1 MADSHKL
8 YRNMRLF
15 GLPYQFTPLVD
26 PRVEEVTGEIGRK
39 YAENIMLDAPVITI
53 IPGEPSFLPGTKKKQ
68 TITQNILNGGT
79 DSWESLQNMINSESN
94 SKNAYRYYDF
104 KRAYTE
110 YMKYVNILCRAC
122 ATFLELKDYGFS
134 VDGKVKPFT
143 QYDWRNYR
151 WNTEEALNEAKVSEL
166 ISNMRSDEDTWAILM
181 DSMQSTVEAMTEAPE
196 EEEYTE
202 ENGEGEN
209 GEGENGDN
217 GTENNG
223 IENNGDDKSSSTSTA
238 TTNINARGTSLNEE
252 PVKDEGATSS
262 TVVKGYYDKN
272 TDTYYDMSG
281 IHYNKEGEP
290 IGDDIGEESFRT
302 KIESGEI
309 TEVELP
315 FNISNMLEDE
325 EDDTIDVIGVNRS
338 ADRLI
343 DIYNITE
350 EDPEKRDREKEIDL
364 YITDT
369 ILSSYGVDGVKTYDE
384 NGVEVTNE
392 NGEVVL
398 VPTKNFQYGTTSSTE
413 ENTFTDTVL
422 EYAEALLSNFNFV
435 QFYIDPNSSD
445 TESLSNECGDSML
458 KSIFDNGSNMF
469 KEMGFILNSGGIGTA
484 NNETMSKLQDFT
496 SGAMQS
502 LSDHLSGNALTGVL
516 GRILSLSGNVVR
528 GDNVIFPQVYQ
539 NSDYSKSY
547 NVTVHLK
554 SPYGNKLAYYLD
566 ICVPLM
572 HLLALGIPRQSSANT
587 YSSPFLVKAYVEG
600 VFTCNMGLV
609 TNMSITRGAN
619 DSSMTI
625 DGLPT
630 EVDVNFTLQDLYCEL
645 TMTPQSSPLLFINN
659 TSLIEYLAV
668 TCGISLITPNLTRKM
683 EMIVSSFENAVFDI
697 PKNVVSGATETLQN
711 WVMQWDVLHLG
722 S

>member
-26 PRVEEVTGEIGRK
+26 PRIKEVTGEIGRK

-79 DSWESLQNMINSESN
+79 DSWESLRDMINSESN

-122 ATFLELKDYGFS
+122 ATFLELEDYGFS

-166 ISNMRSDEDTWAILM
+166 VSNMRSDEDTWAILM

-196 EEEYTE
+196 EEEYQE
-202 ENGEGEN
+202 IDINGDGDN
-209 GEGENGDN
+209 NGENGDGTNNANGVENSTDNN
-217 GTENNG
+217 GTTTNSDDKSTN
-223 IENNGDDKSSSTSTA
+223 NNGDSGSTNNDTKQKSGE
-238 TTNINARGTSLNEE
+238 TTI
-252 PVKDEGATSS
+252 
-262 TVVKGYYDKN
+262 KGYYDE
-272 TDTYYDMSG
+272 TDNSYYDING
-281 IHYNKEGEP
+281 RHYDSLGNRMDG
-290 IGDDIGEESFRT
+290 DIGEEGFLK
-302 KIESGEI
+302 KIELD
-309 TEVELP
+309 TFKEVTLP
-315 FNISNMLEDE
+315 FEIPEEKFEEVNEDS
-325 EDDTIDVIGVNRS
+325 IDVIGVNRS

-343 DIYNITE
+343 AINAIADNPE
-350 EDPEKRDREKEIDL
+350 EREKEIDL

-369 ILSSYGVDGVKTYDE
+369 ILSSYGVDGVAVYDE
-384 NGVEVTNE
+384 NGVEVIDE
-392 NGEVVL
+392 NGDVVL

-435 QFYIDPNSSD
+435 QFYIDPNSAD
-445 TESLSNECGDSML
+445 TESLTNNCGDSML

-484 NNETMSKLQDFT
+484 NNETMAKLQDFT

-528 GDNVIFPQVYQ
+528 GDNVIFPEVYQ

-547 NVTVHLK
+547 SVTVHLK

-609 TNMSITRGAN
+609 TNMTITRGAN

-659 TSLIEYLAV
+659 TSLIEYLSV

-683 EMIVSSFENAVFDI
+683 EMIVSSFENAIFDI

>member
-1 MADSHKL
+1 MADSHKI

-79 DSWESLQNMINSESN
+79 DSWESLRDMINSESN

-122 ATFLELKDYGFS
+122 ATFLELEDYGFS

-166 ISNMRSDEDTWAILM
+166 VSNMRSDEDTWAILM

-196 EEEYTE
+196 EEEYQE
-202 ENGEGEN
+202 IDINGEGDN
-209 GEGENGDN
+209 NGENGDGTNNANGVENSTDNN
-217 GTENNG
+217 GTTTNSDDKSTN
-223 IENNGDDKSSSTSTA
+223 NNGDSGSTNNDTKQKSGE
-238 TTNINARGTSLNEE
+238 TTI
-252 PVKDEGATSS
+252 
-262 TVVKGYYDKN
+262 KGYYDE
-272 TDTYYDMSG
+272 TDNSYYDING
-281 IHYNKEGEP
+281 RHYDSLGNRMDG
-290 IGDDIGEESFRT
+290 DIGEEGFLK
-302 KIESGEI
+302 KIELD
-309 TEVELP
+309 TFKEVTLP
-315 FNISNMLEDE
+315 FEIPEEKFEEVNEDS
-325 EDDTIDVIGVNRS
+325 IDVIGVNRS

-343 DIYNITE
+343 AINAIADNPE
-350 EDPEKRDREKEIDL
+350 EREKEIDL

-369 ILSSYGVDGVKTYDE
+369 ILSSYGVDGVAVYDE
-384 NGVEVTNE
+384 NGVEVIDE
-392 NGEVVL
+392 NGDVVL

-422 EYAEALLSNFNFV
+422 EYAESLLSNFNFV
-435 QFYIDPNSSD
+435 QFYIDPNSAD
-445 TESLSNECGDSML
+445 TESLTNNCGDSML

-484 NNETMSKLQDFT
+484 NNETMAKLQDFT

-516 GRILSLSGNVVR
+516 GRVLSLSGNVVR
-528 GDNVIFPQVYQ
+528 GDNVIFPEVYQ

-547 NVTVHLK
+547 SVTVHLK

-609 TNMSITRGAN
+609 TNMTITRGAN

-659 TSLIEYLAV
+659 TSLIEYLSV

-683 EMIVSSFENAVFDI
+683 EMIVSSFENAIFDI

>member
-26 PRVEEVTGEIGRK
+26 PRIKEVTGEIGRK

-68 TITQNILNGGT
+68 TITQNILNGGA
-79 DSWESLQNMINSESN
+79 DNWESLRNMINSESN

-110 YMKYVNILCRAC
+110 YMKYVNILCRSC
-122 ATFLELKDYGFS
+122 ATFLELEDYGFT

-166 ISNMRSDEDTWAILM
+166 VSNMRSDGDTWAILM
-181 DSMQSTVEAMTEAPE
+181 ESMQSTVESMTEAPE

-202 ENGEGEN
+202 EDGDGA
-209 GEGENGDN
+209 GDN
-217 GTENNG
+217 RG
-223 IENNGDDKSSSTSTA
+223 IENTSDDGGTSSDTTTNGDTSTESG
-238 TTNINARGTSLNEE
+238 NANNEE
-252 PVKDEGATSS
+252 DES
-262 TVVKGYYDKN
+262 
-272 TDTYYDMSG
+272 
-281 IHYNKEGEP
+281 
-290 IGDDIGEESFRT
+290 
-302 KIESGEI
+302 
-309 TEVELP
+309 
-315 FNISNMLEDE
+315 
-325 EDDTIDVIGVNRS
+325 IDVIGVNRS
-338 ADRLI
+338 ADMLI
-343 DIYNITE
+343 DVYNIG
-350 EDPEKRDREKEIDL
+350 EDEPEKRDREKEIDL

-369 ILSSYGVDGVKTYDE
+369 MLSSYGVDGVKTYDE
-384 NGVEVTNE
+384 AGVEVTNE

-413 ENTFTDTVL
+413 ENTFTDNVL
-422 EYAEALLSNFNFV
+422 EYAESLLTNFNFV
-435 QFYIDPNSSD
+435 QFYIDPGSSD
-445 TESLSNECGDSML
+445 SESLSNESGDSML

-502 LSDHLSGNALTGVL
+502 LSDHISGNALTGVL

-539 NSDYSKSY
+539 NSDYTKSY
-547 NVTVHLK
+547 SFTVHLK

-587 YSSPFLVKAYVEG
+587 YSAPFLVKAYVEG

-609 TNMSITRGAN
+609 ENMTITRGAN

-630 EVDVNFTLQDLYCEL
+630 EVDVNITLKDLYCEL
-645 TMTPQSSPLLFINN
+645 MMTPQSSPLLFINN

-683 EMIVSSFENAVFDI
+683 EMIVSSFENAIFDI
-697 PKNVVSGATETLQN
+697 PKNVVSGANETLQD

-722 S
+722 G

>member
-26 PRVEEVTGEIGRK
+26 PRIKEVTGEIGRK

-79 DSWESLQNMINSESN
+79 DSWESLRDMINSESN

-122 ATFLELKDYGFS
+122 ATFLELEDYGFS

-166 ISNMRSDEDTWAILM
+166 VSNMRSDEDTWAILM

-196 EEEYTE
+196 EEEYQE
-202 ENGEGEN
+202 IDINGEGDN
-209 GEGENGDN
+209 NGENGDGTNNANGVENSTDNN
-217 GTENNG
+217 GTTTNSDDKSTN
-223 IENNGDDKSSSTSTA
+223 NNGDSGSTNNDTKQKSGE
-238 TTNINARGTSLNEE
+238 TTI
-252 PVKDEGATSS
+252 
-262 TVVKGYYDKN
+262 KGYYDE
-272 TDTYYDMSG
+272 TDNSYYDING
-281 IHYNKEGEP
+281 RHYDSLGNRMDG
-290 IGDDIGEESFRT
+290 DIGEEGFLK
-302 KIESGEI
+302 KIELD
-309 TEVELP
+309 TFKEVTLP
-315 FNISNMLEDE
+315 FEIPEEEFEEVNEDS
-325 EDDTIDVIGVNRS
+325 IDVIGVNRS

-343 DIYNITE
+343 AINAIADNPE
-350 EDPEKRDREKEIDL
+350 EREKEIDL

-369 ILSSYGVDGVKTYDE
+369 ILSSYGVDGVAVYDE
-384 NGVEVTNE
+384 NGVEVINE
-392 NGEVVL
+392 NGDVVL

-422 EYAEALLSNFNFV
+422 EYAESLLSNFNFV
-435 QFYIDPNSSD
+435 QFYIDPNSAD
-445 TESLSNECGDSML
+445 TESLTNNCGDSML

-484 NNETMSKLQDFT
+484 NNETMAKLQDFT

-528 GDNVIFPQVYQ
+528 GDNVIFPEVYQ

-547 NVTVHLK
+547 SVTVHLK

-609 TNMSITRGAN
+609 TNMTITRGAN

-659 TSLIEYLAV
+659 TSLIEYLSV

-683 EMIVSSFENAVFDI
+683 EMIVSSFENAIFDI

>member
-26 PRVEEVTGEIGRK
+26 PRIKEVTGEIGRK

-79 DSWESLQNMINSESN
+79 DSWESLRDMINSESN

-122 ATFLELKDYGFS
+122 ATFLELEDYGFS

-166 ISNMRSDEDTWAILM
+166 VSNMRSDEDTWAILM

-196 EEEYTE
+196 EEEYQE
-202 ENGEGEN
+202 IDINGEGDN
-209 GEGENGDN
+209 NGENGDGTNNANGVENSTDNN
-217 GTENNG
+217 GTTTNSDDKSTN
-223 IENNGDDKSSSTSTA
+223 NNGDSGSTNNDTKQKSGE
-238 TTNINARGTSLNEE
+238 TTI
-252 PVKDEGATSS
+252 
-262 TVVKGYYDKN
+262 KGYYDE
-272 TDTYYDMSG
+272 TDNSYYDING
-281 IHYNKEGEP
+281 RHYDSLGNRMDG
-290 IGDDIGEESFRT
+290 DIGEEGFLK
-302 KIESGEI
+302 KIELD
-309 TEVELP
+309 TFKEVTLP
-315 FNISNMLEDE
+315 FEIPEEEFEEVNEDS
-325 EDDTIDVIGVNRS
+325 IDVIGVNRS

-343 DIYNITE
+343 AINAIADNPE
-350 EDPEKRDREKEIDL
+350 EREKEIDL

-369 ILSSYGVDGVKTYDE
+369 ILSSYGVDGVAVYDE
-384 NGVEVTNE
+384 NGVEVIDE
-392 NGEVVL
+392 NGDVVL

-435 QFYIDPNSSD
+435 QFYIDPNSAD
-445 TESLSNECGDSML
+445 TESLTNNCGDSML

-484 NNETMSKLQDFT
+484 NNETMAKLQDFT

-528 GDNVIFPQVYQ
+528 GDNVIFPEVYQ

-547 NVTVHLK
+547 SVTVHLK

-609 TNMSITRGAN
+609 TNMTITRGAN

-659 TSLIEYLAV
+659 TSLIEYLSV

-683 EMIVSSFENAVFDI
+683 EMIVSSFENAIFDI

>member
-26 PRVEEVTGEIGRK
+26 PRIKEVTGEIGRK

-68 TITQNILNGGT
+68 TITQNILNGGA
-79 DSWESLQNMINSESN
+79 DNWESLRDMINSESN

-110 YMKYVNILCRAC
+110 YMKYVNILCRSC
-122 ATFLELKDYGFS
+122 AAFLELEDYGFT

-166 ISNMRSDEDTWAILM
+166 VSNMRSDEDTWAILM
-181 DSMQSTVEAMTEAPE
+181 ESMQSTVEAMTEAPE

-202 ENGEGEN
+202 ED
-209 GEGENGDN
+209 GD
-217 GTENNG
+217 
-223 IENNGDDKSSSTSTA
+223 TSTESG
-238 TTNINARGTSLNEE
+238 NANN
-252 PVKDEGATSS
+252 DEGATSS
-262 TVVKGYYDKN
+262 IEVKGYYDKN
-272 TDTYYDMSG
+272 TDTYYDVLG
-281 IHYNKEGEP
+281 IHYNKDGEP
-290 IGDDIGEESFRT
+290 IGDDIGEDSFRN

-309 TEVELP
+309 TEVKLP

-325 EDDTIDVIGVNRS
+325 EYESIDVIGVNRS
-338 ADRLI
+338 ANRLI
-343 DIYNITE
+343 DVYNIG
-350 EDPEKRDREKEIDL
+350 EDNPEKRDRAKEIAL

-369 ILSSYGVDGVKTYDE
+369 ILSSYGADGVKTYDE

-422 EYAEALLSNFNFV
+422 EYAESLLTNFNFV
-435 QFYIDPNSSD
+435 QFYIDPGSSD
-445 TESLSNECGDSML
+445 SESLSNESGDSML

-539 NSDYSKSY
+539 NSDYTKSY
-547 NVTVHLK
+547 SFTVHLK

-587 YSSPFLVKAYVEG
+587 YSAPFLVKAYVEG

-609 TNMSITRGAN
+609 ENMTITRGAN

-630 EVDVNFTLQDLYCEL
+630 EVDVNITLKDLYCEL
-645 TMTPQSSPLLFINN
+645 MMTPQSSPLLFINN

-683 EMIVSSFENAVFDI
+683 EMIVSSFENAIFDI
-697 PKNVVSGATETLQN
+697 PKNVVSGANETLQN

-722 S
+722 G

>member
-26 PRVEEVTGEIGRK
+26 PRIKEVTGEIGRK

-68 TITQNILNGGT
+68 TITQNILNGGA
-79 DSWESLQNMINSESN
+79 DNWESLRNMINSESN

-110 YMKYVNILCRAC
+110 YMKYVNILCRSC
-122 ATFLELKDYGFS
+122 ATFLELEDYGFT

-166 ISNMRSDEDTWAILM
+166 VSNMRSDGDTWAILM
-181 DSMQSTVEAMTEAPE
+181 ESMQSTVESMTEAPE

-202 ENGEGEN
+202 EDGDGA
-209 GEGENGDN
+209 GDN
-217 GTENNG
+217 RG
-223 IENNGDDKSSSTSTA
+223 IENTSDDGGTSSDTTTNGDTSTESG
-238 TTNINARGTSLNEE
+238 NANNEE
-252 PVKDEGATSS
+252 DES
-262 TVVKGYYDKN
+262 
-272 TDTYYDMSG
+272 
-281 IHYNKEGEP
+281 
-290 IGDDIGEESFRT
+290 
-302 KIESGEI
+302 
-309 TEVELP
+309 
-315 FNISNMLEDE
+315 
-325 EDDTIDVIGVNRS
+325 IDVIGVNRS
-338 ADRLI
+338 ADMLI
-343 DIYNITE
+343 DVYNIG
-350 EDPEKRDREKEIDL
+350 EDEPEKRDREKEIDL

-369 ILSSYGVDGVKTYDE
+369 MLSSYGVDGVKTYDE
-384 NGVEVTNE
+384 SGVEVTNE

-413 ENTFTDTVL
+413 ENTFTDNVL
-422 EYAEALLSNFNFV
+422 EYAESLLTNFNFV
-435 QFYIDPNSSD
+435 QFYIDPGSSD
-445 TESLSNECGDSML
+445 SESLSNESGDSML

-502 LSDHLSGNALTGVL
+502 LSDHISGNALTGVL

-539 NSDYSKSY
+539 NSDYTKSY
-547 NVTVHLK
+547 SFTVHLK

-587 YSSPFLVKAYVEG
+587 YSAPFLVKAYVEG

-609 TNMSITRGAN
+609 ENMTITRGAN

-630 EVDVNFTLQDLYCEL
+630 EVDVNITLKDLYCEL
-645 TMTPQSSPLLFINN
+645 MMTPQSSPLLFINN

-683 EMIVSSFENAVFDI
+683 EMIVSSFENAIFDI
-697 PKNVVSGATETLQN
+697 PKNVVSGANETLQN
-711 WVMQWDVLHLG
+711 WVMQWGVLHLG
-722 S
+722 G

>member
-26 PRVEEVTGEIGRK
+26 PRIKEVTGEIGRK

-68 TITQNILNGGT
+68 TITQNILNGGA
-79 DSWESLQNMINSESN
+79 DNWESLRNMINSESN

-110 YMKYVNILCRAC
+110 YMKYVNILCRSC
-122 ATFLELKDYGFS
+122 ATFLELEDYGFT

-166 ISNMRSDEDTWAILM
+166 VSNMRSDGDTWAILM
-181 DSMQSTVEAMTEAPE
+181 ESMQSTVEAMTEAPE

-202 ENGEGEN
+202 EDGDGA
-209 GEGENGDN
+209 GDN
-217 GTENNG
+217 RG
-223 IENNGDDKSSSTSTA
+223 IENTSDDGGTSSDTTTNGDTSTESG
-238 TTNINARGTSLNEE
+238 NANNEE
-252 PVKDEGATSS
+252 DES
-262 TVVKGYYDKN
+262 
-272 TDTYYDMSG
+272 
-281 IHYNKEGEP
+281 
-290 IGDDIGEESFRT
+290 
-302 KIESGEI
+302 
-309 TEVELP
+309 
-315 FNISNMLEDE
+315 
-325 EDDTIDVIGVNRS
+325 IDVIGVNRS
-338 ADRLI
+338 ADMLI
-343 DIYNITE
+343 DVYNIG
-350 EDPEKRDREKEIDL
+350 EDEPEKRDREKEIDL

-369 ILSSYGVDGVKTYDE
+369 MLSSYGVDGVKTYDE
-384 NGVEVTNE
+384 AGVEVTNE

-413 ENTFTDTVL
+413 ENTFTDNVL
-422 EYAEALLSNFNFV
+422 EYAESLLTNFNFV
-435 QFYIDPNSSD
+435 QFYIDPGSSD
-445 TESLSNECGDSML
+445 SESLSNESGDSML

-502 LSDHLSGNALTGVL
+502 LSDHISGNALTGVL

-539 NSDYSKSY
+539 NSDYTKSY
-547 NVTVHLK
+547 SFTVHLK

-587 YSSPFLVKAYVEG
+587 YSAPFLVKAYVEG

-609 TNMSITRGAN
+609 ENMTITRGAN

-630 EVDVNFTLQDLYCEL
+630 EVDVNITLKDLYCEL
-645 TMTPQSSPLLFINN
+645 MMTPQSSPLLFINN

-683 EMIVSSFENAVFDI
+683 EMIVSSFENAIFDI

-711 WVMQWDVLHLG
+711 WVMQWGVLHLG
-722 S
+722 G

>member
-26 PRVEEVTGEIGRK
+26 PRIKEVTGEIGRK

-68 TITQNILNGGT
+68 TITQNILNGGS
-79 DSWESLQNMINSESN
+79 DNWESLRDMINSESN

-110 YMKYVNILCRAC
+110 YMKYVNILCRSC
-122 ATFLELKDYGFS
+122 ASFLELEDYGFT

-166 ISNMRSDEDTWAILM
+166 VSNMRSDEDTWAILM

-196 EEEYTE
+196 EEEYQE
-202 ENGEGEN
+202 ININGEGDN
-209 GEGENGDN
+209 NGENGDGTNNANGVENSTDNN
-217 GTENNG
+217 GTTTNSDDKSTN
-223 IENNGDDKSSSTSTA
+223 NNGDSGSTNNDTKQESGK
-238 TTNINARGTSLNEE
+238 TTI
-252 PVKDEGATSS
+252 
-262 TVVKGYYDKN
+262 KGYYDE
-272 TDTYYDMSG
+272 TDNSYYDING
-281 IHYNKEGEP
+281 RHYDSLGNRMDG
-290 IGDDIGEESFRT
+290 DIGEEGFLK
-302 KIESGEI
+302 KIELD
-309 TEVELP
+309 TFKEVTLP
-315 FNISNMLEDE
+315 FEIPEEEFEEVNEDS
-325 EDDTIDVIGVNRS
+325 IDVIGVNRS

-343 DIYNITE
+343 AINAIADNPE
-350 EDPEKRDREKEIDL
+350 EREKEIDL

-369 ILSSYGVDGVKTYDE
+369 ILSSYGVDGVAVYDE
-384 NGVEVTNE
+384 NGVEVIDE
-392 NGEVVL
+392 NGDVVL

-422 EYAEALLSNFNFV
+422 EYAETLLSNFNFV
-435 QFYIDPNSSD
+435 QFYIDPNSAD
-445 TESLSNECGDSML
+445 TESLTNNCGDSML

-484 NNETMSKLQDFT
+484 NNETMAKLQDFT

-528 GDNVIFPQVYQ
+528 GDNVIFPEVYQ

-547 NVTVHLK
+547 SVTVHLK

-609 TNMSITRGAN
+609 TNMTITRGAN

-659 TSLIEYLAV
+659 TSLIEYLSV

-683 EMIVSSFENAVFDI
+683 EMIVSSFENAIFDI

>member
-1 MADSHKL
+1 MAEPHKL

-26 PRVEEVTGEIGRK
+26 PRVKEVTGEIGRK
-39 YAENIMLDAPVITI
+39 FAENIMLDAPVITI
-53 IPGEPSFLPGTKKKQ
+53 IPGEPSFLPGSKKKN
-68 TITQNILNGGT
+68 TISQNIINGGA
-79 DSWESLQNMINSESN
+79 DSWESLREMINSDSN

-110 YMKYVNILCRAC
+110 YMKYVNILCRSC
-122 ATFLELKDYGFS
+122 ATFLELENYGFT
-134 VDGKVKPFT
+134 VDGKLKPFT

-151 WNTEEALNEAKVSEL
+151 WNTEEALNEEKVSEL
-166 ISNMRSDEDTWAILM
+166 VNNMKSDEDTWSILM
-181 DSMQSTVEAMTEAPE
+181 DSMKSTVEAMTEPPE
-196 EEEYTE
+196 EEDYGDGD
-202 ENGEGEN
+202 GEG
-209 GEGENGDN
+209 N
-217 GTENNG
+217 GTDNNG
-223 IENNGDDKSSSTSTA
+223 IENGADMN
-238 TTNINARGTSLNEE
+238 TTNNEDTNTNNTTDSSNTDTNNSETTSIIIRGYH
-252 PVKDEGATSS
+252 DET
-262 TVVKGYYDKN
+262 D
-272 TDTYYDMSG
+272 DTYYDTNGRHFDTSG
-281 IHYNKEGEP
+281 NRIDG
-290 IGDDIGEESFRT
+290 DIGEEGLQKKMETDTF
-302 KIESGEI
+302 K
-309 TEVELP
+309 EVDLP
-315 FNISNMLEDE
+315 FEVPEEEYEEENEDV
-325 EDDTIDVIGVNRS
+325 IDVIGVNRS

-343 DIYNITE
+343 SIYNMDA
-350 EDPEKRDREKEIDL
+350 EDGSDTREKEIDL

-369 ILSSYGVDGVKTYDE
+369 ILSSYGVDGVKAYDE
-384 NGVEVTNE
+384 NGEEVTNE
-392 NGEVVL
+392 NGEIVL

-422 EYAEALLSNFNFV
+422 EYAESLLTNFNFV
-435 QFYIDPNSSD
+435 QFYIDPNSADS
-445 TESLSNECGDSML
+445 ESLSNECGDSML
-458 KSIFDNGSNMF
+458 KGIFDNGSNMF

-528 GDNVIFPQVYQ
+528 GDNVIYPQVYQ

-547 NVTVHLK
+547 SFTVHLK
-554 SPYGNKLAYYLD
+554 SPYGNRLAYYLD

-609 TNMSITRGAN
+609 TNMTITRGAN

-630 EVDVNFTLQDLYCEL
+630 EVDVNITLQDLYCEL

-668 TCGISLITPNLTRKM
+668 TCGISLVTPNLTRKV
-683 EMIVSSFENAVFDI
+683 ELIVNGIESSLKDI
-697 PKNVVSGATETLQN
+697 PKNVVGEANEWLQN
-711 WVMQWDVLHLG
+711 SVMEWDVLHLG
-722 S
+722 G

>member
-26 PRVEEVTGEIGRK
+26 PRIKEVTGEIGRK

-79 DSWESLQNMINSESN
+79 DSWESLRDMINSESN

-122 ATFLELKDYGFS
+122 ATFLELEDYGFS

-166 ISNMRSDEDTWAILM
+166 VSNMRSDEDTWAILM
-181 DSMQSTVEAMTEAPE
+181 DSMQSTVEAMTEATE
-196 EEEYTE
+196 EEEYQE
-202 ENGEGEN
+202 IDINGEGDN
-209 GEGENGDN
+209 NGENGDGTNNANGVENSTDNN
-217 GTENNG
+217 GTTTNSDDKSTN
-223 IENNGDDKSSSTSTA
+223 NNGDSGSTNNDTKQKSGE
-238 TTNINARGTSLNEE
+238 TTI
-252 PVKDEGATSS
+252 
-262 TVVKGYYDKN
+262 KGYYDE
-272 TDTYYDMSG
+272 TDNSYYDING
-281 IHYNKEGEP
+281 RHYDSLGNRMDG
-290 IGDDIGEESFRT
+290 DIGEEGFLK
-302 KIESGEI
+302 KIELD
-309 TEVELP
+309 TFKEVTLP
-315 FNISNMLEDE
+315 FEIPEEEFEEVNEDS
-325 EDDTIDVIGVNRS
+325 IDVIGVNRS

-343 DIYNITE
+343 AINAIADNPE
-350 EDPEKRDREKEIDL
+350 EREKEIDL

-369 ILSSYGVDGVKTYDE
+369 ILSSYGVDGVAVYDE
-384 NGVEVTNE
+384 NGVEVIDE
-392 NGEVVL
+392 NGDVVL

-435 QFYIDPNSSD
+435 QFYIDPNSAD
-445 TESLSNECGDSML
+445 TESLTNNCGDSML

-484 NNETMSKLQDFT
+484 NNETMAKLQDFT

-516 GRILSLSGNVVR
+516 GRVLSLSGNVVR
-528 GDNVIFPQVYQ
+528 GDNVIFPEVYQ

-547 NVTVHLK
+547 SVTVHLK

-609 TNMSITRGAN
+609 TNMTITRGAN

-659 TSLIEYLAV
+659 TSLIEYLSV

-683 EMIVSSFENAVFDI
+683 EMIVSSFENAIFDI

>member
-26 PRVEEVTGEIGRK
+26 PRIKEVTGEIGRK

-68 TITQNILNGGT
+68 TITQNILNGGA
-79 DSWESLQNMINSESN
+79 DNWESLRNMINSESN

-110 YMKYVNILCRAC
+110 YMKYVNILCRSC
-122 ATFLELKDYGFS
+122 ATFLELEDYGFT

-166 ISNMRSDEDTWAILM
+166 VSNMRSDGDTWAILM
-181 DSMQSTVEAMTEAPE
+181 ESMQSTVESMTEAPE

-202 ENGEGEN
+202 EDGDGA
-209 GEGENGDN
+209 GDN
-217 GTENNG
+217 RG
-223 IENNGDDKSSSTSTA
+223 IENTSDDGGTSSDTTTNGDTSTESG
-238 TTNINARGTSLNEE
+238 NANNEE
-252 PVKDEGATSS
+252 DES
-262 TVVKGYYDKN
+262 
-272 TDTYYDMSG
+272 
-281 IHYNKEGEP
+281 
-290 IGDDIGEESFRT
+290 
-302 KIESGEI
+302 
-309 TEVELP
+309 
-315 FNISNMLEDE
+315 
-325 EDDTIDVIGVNRS
+325 IDVIGVNRS
-338 ADRLI
+338 ADMLI
-343 DIYNITE
+343 DVYNIG
-350 EDPEKRDREKEIDL
+350 EDEPEKRDREKEIDL

-369 ILSSYGVDGVKTYDE
+369 MLSSYGVDGVKTYDE
-384 NGVEVTNE
+384 AGVEVTNE

-413 ENTFTDTVL
+413 ENTFTDNVL
-422 EYAEALLSNFNFV
+422 EYAESLLTNFNFV
-435 QFYIDPNSSD
+435 QFYIDPGSSD
-445 TESLSNECGDSML
+445 SESLSNESGDSML

-502 LSDHLSGNALTGVL
+502 LSDHISGNALTGVL

-539 NSDYSKSY
+539 NSDYTKSY
-547 NVTVHLK
+547 SFTVHLK

-587 YSSPFLVKAYVEG
+587 YSAPFLVKAYVEG

-609 TNMSITRGAN
+609 ENMTITRGAN

-630 EVDVNFTLQDLYCEL
+630 EVDVNITLKDLYCEL
-645 TMTPQSSPLLFINN
+645 MMTPQSSPLLFINN

-668 TCGISLITPNLTRKM
+668 TCGISLISPALQIKT
-683 EMIVSSFENAVFDI
+683 EMIVSSFENAIFDI
-697 PKNVVSGATETLQN
+697 PKNVVSGANETLQN
-711 WVMQWDVLHLG
+711 WVMQWGVLHLG
-722 S
+722 G

>member
-26 PRVEEVTGEIGRK
+26 PRIKEVTGEIGRK

-68 TITQNILNGGT
+68 TITQNILNGGA
-79 DSWESLQNMINSESN
+79 DNWESLRNMINSESN

-110 YMKYVNILCRAC
+110 YMKYVNILCRSC
-122 ATFLELKDYGFS
+122 ATFLELEDYGFT

-166 ISNMRSDEDTWAILM
+166 VSNMRSDGDTWAILM
-181 DSMQSTVEAMTEAPE
+181 ESMQSTVESMTEAPE

-202 ENGEGEN
+202 EDGDGA
-209 GEGENGDN
+209 GDN
-217 GTENNG
+217 RG
-223 IENNGDDKSSSTSTA
+223 IENTSDDGGTSSDTTTNGDTSTESG
-238 TTNINARGTSLNEE
+238 NANNEE
-252 PVKDEGATSS
+252 DES
-262 TVVKGYYDKN
+262 
-272 TDTYYDMSG
+272 
-281 IHYNKEGEP
+281 
-290 IGDDIGEESFRT
+290 
-302 KIESGEI
+302 
-309 TEVELP
+309 
-315 FNISNMLEDE
+315 
-325 EDDTIDVIGVNRS
+325 IDVIGVNRS
-338 ADRLI
+338 ADMLI
-343 DIYNITE
+343 DVYNIG
-350 EDPEKRDREKEIDL
+350 EDEPEKRDREKEIDL

-369 ILSSYGVDGVKTYDE
+369 MLSSYGVDGVKTYDE
-384 NGVEVTNE
+384 AGVEVTNE

-413 ENTFTDTVL
+413 ENTFTDNVL
-422 EYAEALLSNFNFV
+422 EYAESLLTNFNFV
-435 QFYIDPNSSD
+435 QFYIDPGSSD
-445 TESLSNECGDSML
+445 SESLSNESGDSML

-502 LSDHLSGNALTGVL
+502 LSDHISGNALTGVL

-539 NSDYSKSY
+539 NSDYTKSY
-547 NVTVHLK
+547 SFTVHLK

-587 YSSPFLVKAYVEG
+587 YSAPFLVKAYVEG

-609 TNMSITRGAN
+609 ENMTITRGAN

-630 EVDVNFTLQDLYCEL
+630 EVDVNITLKDLYCEL
-645 TMTPQSSPLLFINN
+645 MMTPQSSPLLFINN

-683 EMIVSSFENAVFDI
+683 EMIVSSFENAIFDI

-711 WVMQWDVLHLG
+711 WVMQWGVLHLG
-722 S
+722 G

>member
-26 PRVEEVTGEIGRK
+26 PRIKEVTGEIGRK

-68 TITQNILNGGT
+68 TITQNILNGGA
-79 DSWESLQNMINSESN
+79 DNWESLRNMINSESN

-110 YMKYVNILCRAC
+110 YMKYVNILCRSC
-122 ATFLELKDYGFS
+122 ATFLELEDYGFT

-166 ISNMRSDEDTWAILM
+166 VSNMRSDGDTWAILM
-181 DSMQSTVEAMTEAPE
+181 ESMQSTVESMTEAPE

-202 ENGEGEN
+202 EDGDGA
-209 GEGENGDN
+209 GDN
-217 GTENNG
+217 RG
-223 IENNGDDKSSSTSTA
+223 IENTSDDGGTSSDTTTNGDTSTESG
-238 TTNINARGTSLNEE
+238 NANNEE
-252 PVKDEGATSS
+252 DES
-262 TVVKGYYDKN
+262 
-272 TDTYYDMSG
+272 
-281 IHYNKEGEP
+281 
-290 IGDDIGEESFRT
+290 
-302 KIESGEI
+302 
-309 TEVELP
+309 
-315 FNISNMLEDE
+315 
-325 EDDTIDVIGVNRS
+325 IDVIGVNRS
-338 ADRLI
+338 ADMLI
-343 DIYNITE
+343 DVYNIG
-350 EDPEKRDREKEIDL
+350 EDEPEKRDREKEIDL

-369 ILSSYGVDGVKTYDE
+369 MLSSYGVDGVKTYDE
-384 NGVEVTNE
+384 AGVEVTNE

-413 ENTFTDTVL
+413 ENTFTDNVL
-422 EYAEALLSNFNFV
+422 EYAESLLTNFNFV
-435 QFYIDPNSSD
+435 QFYIDPGSSD
-445 TESLSNECGDSML
+445 SESLSNESGDSML

-502 LSDHLSGNALTGVL
+502 LSDHISGNALTGVL

-539 NSDYSKSY
+539 NSDYTKSY
-547 NVTVHLK
+547 SFTVHLK

-587 YSSPFLVKAYVEG
+587 YSAPFLVKAYVEG

-609 TNMSITRGAN
+609 ENMTITRGAN

-630 EVDVNFTLQDLYCEL
+630 EVDVNITLKDLYCEL
-645 TMTPQSSPLLFINN
+645 MMTPQSSPLLFINN

-683 EMIVSSFENAVFDI
+683 EMIVSSFENAIFDI
-697 PKNVVSGATETLQN
+697 PKNVVSGANETLQN
-711 WVMQWDVLHLG
+711 WVMQWGVLHLG
-722 S
+722 G

>member
-26 PRVEEVTGEIGRK
+26 PRIKEVTGEIGRK

-68 TITQNILNGGT
+68 TITQNILNGGA
-79 DSWESLQNMINSESN
+79 DNWESLRDMINSESN

-110 YMKYVNILCRAC
+110 YMKYVNILCRSC
-122 ATFLELKDYGFS
+122 ASFLELEDYGFT

-166 ISNMRSDEDTWAILM
+166 VSNMRSDEDTWSILM
-181 DSMQSTVEAMTEAPE
+181 ESMQSTVEAMTEAPE

-202 ENGEGEN
+202 ED
-209 GEGENGDN
+209 GDVDN
-217 GTENNG
+217 NDDNNG
-223 IENNGDDKSSSTSTA
+223 IENAGEDNSNTTTSTNDNNTSTESTGTANNDEGSTSSSV
-238 TTNINARGTSLNEE
+238 I
-252 PVKDEGATSS
+252 
-262 TVVKGYYDKN
+262 KGYYDKA

-281 IHYNKEGEP
+281 VHYNKEGEP
-290 IGDDIGEESFRT
+290 IGEDIGEESFKT

-315 FNISNMLEDE
+315 FNITNALEDE
-325 EDDTIDVIGVNRS
+325 EESIDVIGVNRS

-350 EDPEKRDREKEIDL
+350 ENPENRDKEKEIDL

-369 ILSSYGVDGVKTYDE
+369 MLSSYGVDGVKTYDE

-422 EYAEALLSNFNFV
+422 EYAESLLTNFNFV
-435 QFYIDPNSSD
+435 QFYIDPGSSD
-445 TESLSNECGDSML
+445 SESLSNESGDSML

-539 NSDYSKSY
+539 NSDYTKSY
-547 NVTVHLK
+547 SFTVHLK

-587 YSSPFLVKAYVEG
+587 YSAPFLVKAYVEG

-609 TNMSITRGAN
+609 ENMTITRGAN

-630 EVDVNFTLQDLYCEL
+630 EVDVNITLKDLYCEL
-645 TMTPQSSPLLFINN
+645 MMTPQSSPLLFINN

-683 EMIVSSFENAVFDI
+683 EMIVSSFENAIFDI
-697 PKNVVSGATETLQN
+697 PKNVVSGANETLQN

-722 S
+722 G

>member
-1 MADSHKL
+1 MADSHKI

-79 DSWESLQNMINSESN
+79 DSWESLRDMINSESN

-122 ATFLELKDYGFS
+122 ATFLELEDYGFS

-166 ISNMRSDEDTWAILM
+166 VSNMRSDEDTWAILM

-196 EEEYTE
+196 EEEYQE
-202 ENGEGEN
+202 IDINGEGDN
-209 GEGENGDN
+209 NGENGDGTNNANGVENSTDNN
-217 GTENNG
+217 GTTTNSDDKSTN
-223 IENNGDDKSSSTSTA
+223 NNGDSGSTNNDTKQKSGE
-238 TTNINARGTSLNEE
+238 TTI
-252 PVKDEGATSS
+252 
-262 TVVKGYYDKN
+262 KGYYDE
-272 TDTYYDMSG
+272 TDNSYYDING
-281 IHYNKEGEP
+281 RHYDSLGNRMDG
-290 IGDDIGEESFRT
+290 DIGEEGFLK
-302 KIESGEI
+302 KIELD
-309 TEVELP
+309 TFKEVTLP
-315 FNISNMLEDE
+315 FEIPEEKFEEVNEDS
-325 EDDTIDVIGVNRS
+325 IDVIGVNRS

-343 DIYNITE
+343 AINAIADNPE
-350 EDPEKRDREKEIDL
+350 EREKEIDL

-369 ILSSYGVDGVKTYDE
+369 ILSSYGVDGVAVYDE
-384 NGVEVTNE
+384 NGVEVIDE
-392 NGEVVL
+392 NGDVVL

-422 EYAEALLSNFNFV
+422 EYAETLLSNFNFV
-435 QFYIDPNSSD
+435 QFYIDPNSAD
-445 TESLSNECGDSML
+445 TESLTNNCGDSML

-484 NNETMSKLQDFT
+484 NNETMAKLQDFT

-516 GRILSLSGNVVR
+516 GRVLSLSGNVVR
-528 GDNVIFPQVYQ
+528 GDNVIFPEVYQ

-547 NVTVHLK
+547 SVTVHLK

-609 TNMSITRGAN
+609 TNMTITRGAN

-659 TSLIEYLAV
+659 TSLIEYLSV

-683 EMIVSSFENAVFDI
+683 EMIVSSFENAIFDI